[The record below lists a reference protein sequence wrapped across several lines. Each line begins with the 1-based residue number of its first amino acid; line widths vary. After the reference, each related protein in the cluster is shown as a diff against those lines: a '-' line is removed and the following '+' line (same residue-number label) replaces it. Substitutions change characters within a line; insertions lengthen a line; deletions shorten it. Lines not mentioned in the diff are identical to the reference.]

1 MMTRKCSTFMPPFAA
16 AKLYYLFSKYDDVEM
31 IKTLMETDISGE
43 ISTDELQ
50 FSAYNGKPD
59 ESEQDV

>member
-1 MMTRKCSTFMPPFAA
+1 MPPFAA
-16 AKLYYLFSKYDDVEM
+16 VAKLYYLFSKYDDVEM